1 MTKAKIAF
9 RLFVFTVLLCTTFS
23 SRAQETCATTSRNPF
38 EWPGHRHWYI
48 APNLFSGATI
58 DMSTMAVTS
67 RGNAFGPVRSYEGV
81 TAASDDAGNLLFY
94 SNGRSVWTGGAG
106 GPATETY
113 AGLLE
118 GNEGGINNGS
128 ASQGVI
134 TVRHPLDPDRYW
146 IITTDDA
153 LSGTNGMNAFSF
165 DAAGNNLSGPTRLGA
180 FRTSEG
186 ITATLHENG
195 VDVWVTCLA
204 SGTGE
209 FHSFLLEC
217 DGFNDPAV
225 VSSVGPTVASNRERG
240 GLAFSW
246 NGEYLAQA
254 HPNFWP
260 DGDKIVSIYRFNKET
275 GVIYDAKNVSGTWGS
290 PYDVSWSPDNSRV
303 YVSMQSGQLHYLDI
317 TSWDATTINGTW
329 TSTGVSTAFAAMEV
343 GPDGSMYL
351 SHGVAGGGFLRKV
364 NGDLNSG
371 TSFSTSNVAGTAGMS
386 HLGLPTMYIPPAEE
400 PDIEE
405 VGPFCNTDAPVDLN
419 TTWICSGLDAED
431 AVKNPTAY
439 SGPGITDQG
448 NGIFDPSVAGEG
460 THEIIFT
467 YCQVNDT
474 IEIVIAPCCT
484 AELDDLTPEICVG
497 ETYTLDALVTDASG
511 AGVWT
516 IDSMPAGTS
525 PVITTA
531 ADTVFD
537 ASNLAVAA
545 GTYKLK
551 FTVTDGGASCYD
563 SIYIVVNPLPEP
575 DLGADQEICI
585 GDVAVTFDA
594 GAFVSYLWQPN
605 GETTQTIDTDVAG
618 EYIVTVTDAKTC
630 EGSDTVNLIV
640 NPLPTPDL
648 GADQEICIGDAA
660 VTFDAGAYDDYAWQ
674 PGGETTQTID
684 TDVAGEYIV
693 TVTDANGCEGNDTV
707 NLVVNPLPTPD
718 LGADQ
723 EICAGD
729 AAVTFDAGAFDG
741 YAWQPGGETTQTI
754 DTDVDGEYIVTVTD
768 ANGCEANDTV
778 LLVVNPL
785 PTPDLGADQTIC
797 IGDAAVTFDAGSFD
811 AYAWQPGGET
821 TQTIDTDVAGE
832 YIVTVT
838 DAKGCEG
845 TDTVNLI
852 VNPLPTPDLGA
863 DQTICIGDAAVTFDA
878 GAYDAYVWQPGGETT
893 QTIDTDVAGEY
904 IVTVTDANGC
914 EGTDTVNL
922 IVNPLPTPDL
932 GADQEICAGDAAVT
946 FDAGSFDGYTW
957 QPGGETTQT
966 IDTDVDGEYIV
977 TVTDANGCE
986 ANDTV
991 VLTVNPLPTP
1001 DLGAD
1006 QAICIGDAA
1015 VTFDA
1020 GSFDAYAWQPGG
1032 ETTQTIDTDVDGE
1045 YIVTVTDAN
1054 GCEANDTVVLTVN
1067 PLPTPDLG
1075 ADQTI
1080 CIGDAAVTF
1089 DAGAYDDYAWQ
1100 PGGETTQT
1108 IDTDIAG
1115 EYIVTV
1121 TDANGCEGIDTV
1133 NLIVNPLPTPD
1144 LGADQEICAGDA
1156 AVTFDAGS
1164 FDAYAWQPGGE
1175 TIQTIDADVDGEYIV
1190 TVTDANGCEA
1200 NDTVLLVV
1208 NPLPTPDLGTDQ
1220 AICIGDAMV
1229 TFDAGSFDAY
1239 AWQPGGETTQTID
1252 TDVDGEYIVTVT
1264 DANGCEANDTVLLTV
1279 NPLPTPDLGADQVI
1293 CAGDAAVR
1301 FDAGSFD
1308 AYAWQPGGE
1317 TTQTIDTDVDGEYIV
1332 TVTDANGCEA
1342 NDTVLLMVNPLPTP
1356 DLGADQVICSGDPAV
1371 SFDAG
1376 AFDGY
1381 AWQPGGETTQT
1392 IDTDVDGE
1400 YVVTV
1405 TDANGCEANDTVLLT
1420 VNTLPTPDLGLDV
1433 EICEGGLGIIF
1444 DAGAYD
1450 SYAWYPRLETTQ
1462 TITTDSAGAYAVEVT
1477 DANGCI
1483 GSDTVELFVNPNP
1496 TVDLGPN
1503 RTICPGSSVELDA
1516 GAGFTSYVWND
1527 ATMTQTKD
1535 VDDTNAGEYSVLVID
1550 ANSCSARDT
1559 VEVIVAA
1566 ELSVDL
1572 GNDTAFCDGGMI
1584 TVDAGAIAGA
1594 TYAWQPG
1601 GESTQTIDISTTGEY
1616 SVLVTDPMGCS
1627 GRDTIV
1633 VTVNPNP
1640 TVDLGLDVTVCPD
1653 VDSMFTVGPGWT
1665 TITWSDGSS
1674 AEDLIV
1680 NTPGRYYVDVVD
1692 ANGCTATDTAEFAF
1706 FAGATVDLGADI
1718 TICPGTN
1725 ANFDAGAFASYAW
1738 HDGSGLQTYSGTSA
1752 EKIWVDVVDANGCE
1766 AVDTAEIFMATSL
1779 PVALGNDTAVCEGES
1794 VTIQSGYPALGY
1806 TFTWAPTGEITNEIT
1821 VSTAG
1826 TYDVLVED
1834 VAGCT
1839 GRDTIVVSINP
1850 LPVVDLGP
1858 DKVVCEGDDDMFS
1871 AGAGWTSVVWNTSEL
1886 TNDITV
1892 DSAGIYAVTVT
1903 DVNGCEDVDSVELV
1917 VNPNP
1922 TPDLGTDQTVC
1933 PGSQAA
1939 FDAGSYA
1946 TYVWHDLSG
1955 LATYESTTEEK
1966 IWVTVTDANGCI
1978 GSDTADIYVRD
1989 ALLVDL
1995 GSDLDTCDGNTVDI
2009 LAGYSAAG
2017 GYSFTWNTGEAT
2029 EQITVATSGRYYV
2042 DVVDANGCEGTD
2054 TVEITVHPN
2063 PAVDLGLDQSICDG
2077 EEFTFDA
2084 GAGWSSVFW
2093 NDASTNQT
2101 LDANSDGNYSV
2112 TVTDANGCE
2121 ATDDVNLVVNANPTV
2136 DLGDDVEVCPGIEVT
2151 FNTDPTGFAS
2161 YSWHDGSTGSD
2172 YSTINPERVWV
2183 DVIDANGCTATD
2195 TAELTNLPALNVVLP
2210 DDQTLCEG
2218 EDFEI
2223 TVPGFDAALHT
2234 FAWNDGSS
2242 ASTLT
2247 VNTTNTYS
2255 VFVSNGGGCAGFD
2268 TIRVEVNPNPVPV
2281 VDDVTVCEGEAAL
2294 LGVSTSYAG
2303 YAWDNG
2309 EITREINVTTAGDYA
2324 VTVTDLNGCSGSTSG
2339 TFTIVSKPVIEDPV
2353 DQSACEGE
2361 SITLSPTLPAGTYEW
2376 KPTGETTSTIE
2387 VTTGG
2392 AYEVVVTNAGGC
2404 KDSVIV
2410 NASFNLNPVLNL
2422 GNDVVICEGRV
2433 ARIGTETGDNTLTW
2447 ESGLVSNYLDVAV
2460 DGEFAA
2466 FVTDANGCIGRD
2478 TVEVRVATNPT
2489 VTASNDTTVCF
2500 DEIGELA
2507 LTVESRGASV
2517 VWNHSR
2523 ETDNEVFITNDGTYF
2538 VSAVNEDGCV
2548 AVDTVIISRKC
2559 VPSFFVPNAFT
2570 PDGDGFND
2578 HFGPKGLNVYDFEF
2592 YVFNRWG
2599 EQIFA
2604 SFDINNH
2611 WDGTYMG
2618 NECQIDVYVWK
2629 AYYRV
2634 ENETGGLQRE
2644 QQVGRVTLLR

>member
-9 RLFVFTVLLCTTFS
+9 RLFVFIVLLCTTFS

-81 TAASDDAGNLLFY
+81 TAASDDSGNLLFY

-106 GPATETY
+106 GPANETY

-364 NGDLNSG
+364 IGDLNSG
-371 TSFSTSNVAGTAGMS
+371 TSFSTSNVAGTAGMA

-405 VGPFCNTDAPVDLN
+405 VGPFCNTDASVDLN

-439 SGPGITDQG
+439 SGPGITDQA

-511 AGVWT
+511 EGVWT

-563 SIYIVVNPLPEP
+563 SIYIVVNPLPAP

-585 GDVAVTFDA
+585 GDAAVTFDA

-605 GETTQTIDTDVAG
+605 GETTQTFDTDVAG

-660 VTFDAGAYDDYAWQ
+660 VTFDAGAYDAYLWQ
-674 PGGETTQTID
+674 TGGETTQTID

-729 AAVTFDAGAFDG
+729 AAVTFDAGAYDG
-741 YAWQPGGETTQTI
+741 YTWQPGGETTQTI

-785 PTPDLGADQTIC
+785 PTPDLGSDQTIC
-797 IGDAAVTFDAGSFD
+797 IGDAAVTFDAGAFD
-811 AYAWQPGGET
+811 GYAWQPGGET
-821 TQTIDTDVAGE
+821 TQTIDTDVA
-832 YIVTVT
+832 
-838 DAKGCEG
+838 
-845 TDTVNLI
+845 
-852 VNPLPTPDLGA
+852 
-863 DQTICIGDAAVTFDA
+863 
-878 GAYDAYVWQPGGETT
+878 
-893 QTIDTDVAGEY
+893 
-904 IVTVTDANGC
+904 
-914 EGTDTVNL
+914 
-922 IVNPLPTPDL
+922 
-932 GADQEICAGDAAVT
+932 
-946 FDAGSFDGYTW
+946 
-957 QPGGETTQT
+957 
-966 IDTDVDGEYIV
+966 
-977 TVTDANGCE
+977 
-986 ANDTV
+986 
-991 VLTVNPLPTP
+991 
-1001 DLGAD
+1001 
-1006 QAICIGDAA
+1006 
-1015 VTFDA
+1015 
-1020 GSFDAYAWQPGG
+1020 
-1032 ETTQTIDTDVDGE
+1032 GE

-1089 DAGAYDDYAWQ
+1089 DAGAYDAYAWQ

-1108 IDTDIAG
+1108 IDTDVAG
-1115 EYIVTV
+1115 EYIVKV
-1121 TDANGCEGIDTV
+1121 TDANGCEGNDTV
-1133 NLIVNPLPTPD
+1133 NLGVNPLPTPD

-1156 AVTFDAGS
+1156 GVTFDAGS
-1164 FDAYAWQPGGE
+1164 FDGYAWQPGGE
-1175 TIQTIDADVDGEYIV
+1175 TTQTIDADVDGEYIV
-1190 TVTDANGCEA
+1190 KVTDANGCEA

-1220 AICIGDAMV
+1220 AICIGDAAV
-1229 TFDAGSFDAY
+1229 TFDAGAYDAYTWQPGGETTQTIDTDVDGEYIVTVTDANGCEANDTVVLTVNSLPTPDLGADQVICAGDAAVTFDAGAFDGY

-1293 CAGDAAVR
+1293 C
-1301 FDAGSFD
+1301 
-1308 AYAWQPGGE
+1308 
-1317 TTQTIDTDVDGEYIV
+1317 
-1332 TVTDANGCEA
+1332 
-1342 NDTVLLMVNPLPTP
+1342 
-1356 DLGADQVICSGDPAV
+1356 SGNPAV
-1371 SFDAG
+1371 TFDAG

-1420 VNTLPTPDLGLDV
+1420 VNILPTPDLGLDV

-1462 TITTDSAGAYAVEVT
+1462 TITTDSAGTYAVEVT

-1483 GSDTVELFVNPNP
+1483 GSDTVELIVNPNP

-1516 GAGFTSYVWND
+1516 GAGFSSYVWND

-1535 VDDTNAGEYSVLVID
+1535 VDDINAGEYSVLVID

-1584 TVDAGAIAGA
+1584 TVDAGAIAGV

-1601 GESTQTIDISTTGEY
+1601 GESTQTLDISSTGEY
-1616 SVLVTDPMGCS
+1616 SVLVTDLMGCT
-1627 GRDTIV
+1627 GRDTIE

-1640 TVDLGLDVTVCPD
+1640 TVDLGLDITVCPD

-1665 TITWSDGSS
+1665 TITWNDGSS

-1680 NTPGRYYVDVVD
+1680 NTPGRYYADVVD
-1692 ANGCTATDTAEFAF
+1692 ANGCTATDTAEFGF
-1706 FAGATVDLGADI
+1706 FTGATVDLGADI

-1725 ANFDAGAFASYAW
+1725 ANFDAGAFASYTW

-1752 EKIWVDVVDANGCE
+1752 EKIWVDVVDVNGCE

-1806 TFTWAPTGEITNEIT
+1806 TFTWAPTGETTNEIT

-1858 DKVVCEGDDDMFS
+1858 DKAVCEGDDDMFS

-1903 DVNGCEDVDSVELV
+1903 DANGCEDVDSVELV

-1939 FDAGSYA
+1939 FDAGLFA

-1995 GSDLDTCDGNTVDI
+1995 GSDLDTCDGNTIDI
-2009 LAGYSAAG
+2009 LAGYSAAV

-2084 GAGWSSVFW
+2084 GAGWSSVVW

-2112 TVTDANGCE
+2112 VVTDANGCE

-2151 FNTDPTGFAS
+2151 FNTDPIGFAS
-2161 YSWHDGSTGSD
+2161 YTWHDGSTGSD

-2223 TVPGFDAALHT
+2223 TVPGFDPALHT

-2247 VNTTNTYS
+2247 VNTANTYS

-2281 VDDVTVCEGEAAL
+2281 VNDVTVCEGEAAM
-2294 LGVSTSYAG
+2294 LGVSTSYSG

-2376 KPTGETTSTIE
+2376 KPTGETTSAIE
-2387 VTTGG
+2387 VTSGG

-2422 GNDVVICEGRV
+2422 GNDVVICEGSV

-2478 TVEVRVATNPT
+2478 TIDVRVATNPT
-2489 VTASNDTTVCF
+2489 ITASNDTTVCF

-2507 LTVESRGASV
+2507 LNVDSRGANV

-2523 ETDNEVFITNDGTYF
+2523 ETENEVFITNDGTYF

-2559 VPSFFVPNAFT
+2559 IPSFFVPNAFT